1 MAFYGVSA
9 LFESRMEKSVCLSA
23 RKSYESINWL
33 NQFDVRTLNC
43 GFKTKNWKT
52 EIKKFSDILHGVG
65 KILQLLQS
73 ERIAVLSI
81 LNDSLLQ
88 VQCKSSESKHK
99 TYLI

>member
-1 MAFYGVSA
+1 MVFA
-9 LFESRMEKSVCLSA
+9 LFESRMEKKRVFVGQKKLRIDKLA
-23 RKSYESINWL
+23 KSIWCENIEL
-33 NQFDVRTLNC
+33 RFQ
-43 GFKTKNWKT
+43 TKNWKT
-52 EIKKFSDILHGVG
+52 EIKELNDILHGVG

>member
-1 MAFYGVSA
+1 MWEHIELRFQN
-9 LFESRMEKSVCLSA
+9 K
-23 RKSYESINWL
+23 K
-33 NQFDVRTLNC
+33 
-43 GFKTKNWKT
+43 WKT
-52 EIKKFSDILHGVG
+52 EIKKLNDILHGVG
-65 KILQLLQS
+65 EILQLLQS